1 MGLPR
6 HPRIESLTVGK
17 LLAEKV
23 RPEPPVL
30 PETRIADVLPRMAQ
44 HGVDALAVWDG
55 TAVPGVFSG
64 QTWMHGCVSGISQD
78 DSVSAAMMA
87 CPVSVAPGEL
97 VSACLSLMQAQE
109 ARYLAVIDAGR
120 WMGLLSIE
128 EMQAAQL
135 RHYENIFRELEL
147 DLKILFLQGTYSC

>member
-6 HPRIESLTVGK
+6 HPRIESLTVGS

-23 RPEPPVL
+23 RPESPVL
-30 PETRIADVLPRMAQ
+30 PETRIADVLARMAQ
-44 HGVDALAVWDG
+44 HDIDALAVWDG
-55 TAVPGVFSG
+55 ETLLGVFSG

-87 CPVSVAPGEL
+87 PPVSVTPGEA
-97 VSACLSLMQAQE
+97 VSMCLSLMQAQE

-128 EMQAAQL
+128 EMQATLL
-135 RHYENIFRELEL
+135 RHYESIFRELEL
-147 DLKILFLQGTYSC
+147 DLKILFMQGTYSC